1 MAEDNEELKY
11 IVRILN
17 TDLDGNRS
25 VQMALTGIKGVGR
38 RNAAVLTQQAE
49 IDPSETLGLLSDETI
64 SRLRTV
70 VEAANEH
77 LPVWMKNRRKDLLSG
92 EDKHLMG
99 TDLML
104 THREE
109 LDIMRKTRSYKG
121 IRHERGLRVR
131 GQRTRSTGRKG
142 ATVGVSRKRR
152 G

>member
-104 THREE
+104 TRREE

-152 G
+152 

>member
-99 TDLML
+99 TELML
-104 THREE
+104 TRREE

-152 G
+152 

>member
-25 VQMALTGIKGVGR
+25 VQMALTGIKGVGK

-77 LPVWMKNRRKDLLSG
+77 LPVWMKNRRKDLLTG

-104 THREE
+104 TRREE

-152 G
+152 

>member
-1 MAEDNEELKY
+1 LAEDNEELKY

-25 VQMALTGIKGVGR
+25 VQMALTGIKGVGK

-77 LPVWMKNRRKDLLSG
+77 LPVWMKNRRKDLLTG

-104 THREE
+104 TRREE

-152 G
+152 

>member
-1 MAEDNEELKY
+1 LAEDNEELKY

-99 TDLML
+99 TELML
-104 THREE
+104 TRREE

-152 G
+152 

>member
-104 THREE
+104 TRREE
-109 LDIMRKTRSYKG
+109 LDIMKKTRSYKG

-152 G
+152 

>member
-1 MAEDNEELKY
+1 LAEDNEELKY

-77 LPVWMKNRRKDLLSG
+77 LPVWMKNRRKDLLTG

-104 THREE
+104 TRREE

-152 G
+152 

>member
-49 IDPSETLGLLSDETI
+49 IDPSKTLGLLSDETI

-104 THREE
+104 TRREE

-152 G
+152 

>member
-1 MAEDNEELKY
+1 LAEDNEELKY

-38 RNAAVLTQQAE
+38 RNAVVLTQQAE

-77 LPVWMKNRRKDLLSG
+77 LPVWMKNHRKDLLSG

-99 TDLML
+99 TELML
-104 THREE
+104 TRREE

-152 G
+152 